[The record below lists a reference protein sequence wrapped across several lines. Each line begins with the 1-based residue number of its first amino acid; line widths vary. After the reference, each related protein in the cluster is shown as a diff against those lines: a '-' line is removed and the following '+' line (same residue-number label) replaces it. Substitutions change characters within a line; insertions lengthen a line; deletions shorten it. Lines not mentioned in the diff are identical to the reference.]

1 MPGTHI
7 KKIREQKKIT
17 QEEVARHMGISQ
29 NAYSKI
35 ENNIT
40 QLTIN
45 HVKLISAALDVSAL
59 ELMREDFILQKP
71 ATVAQE
77 SLTKESILKNIE
89 LLKEKVKK
97 LPHSTHDLYPVLMA
111 DLHAA
116 DNVLQNITTN

>member
-17 QEEVARHMGISQ
+17 QDEVARFMGISQ

-45 HVKLISAALDVSAL
+45 HVKQISTALNVSPL
-59 ELMREDFILQKP
+59 ELLRGDFEVHKP
-71 ATVAQE
+71 LSLHAQ
-77 SLTKESILKNIE
+77 SITKENILMNLDMLREKINLIQIE
-89 LLKEKVKK
+89 RHE
-97 LPHSTHDLYPVLMA
+97 LYPILMYE
-111 DLHAA
+111 LQAA
-116 DNVLQNITTN
+116 DNILSHIE